1 MQLVEKHVIR
11 KTDARFAFIDRAS
24 FASKNLY
31 NAALY
36 EIRQHF
42 IFCGKYLNYNQM
54 DKRMQKHEA
63 YRSLPRKV
71 SQQVLKLLDKNWK
84 SYFEATRAYEEDPSK
99 FRGRPKLPSYKNKKE
114 GRNVLVYT
122 IQAIS
127 KTALRNGIIKPSQL
141 GIEVRTRHRNI
152 DQVRIVPKTSGC
164 YVVEVVYTEE
174 EKSEYPKGTRLLN
187 HTLVASIDI
196 GVNNLVA
203 LTSNKR
209 GFVPRL
215 VNGRPIKSVNQC
227 YNKQISKL
235 QKKMSSNHHTSREL
249 KRVAA
254 KRTRRIDHY
263 MHTTSRRVIDLLI
276 TEGIGT
282 LVIGK
287 NPDWMQ
293 ECKMSRKNNRHFVAL
308 PHARFID
315 MLTYKAKLVGITVL
329 VQEESYT
336 SKASFLDLDPIP
348 VYGEEDV
355 DKVTF
360 TGIRLKRGIYKSLD
374 GRKFNADINGSYNI
388 MRKALPNALTGN
400 EIGDANKITRS
411 LVVHPE
417 RIVVPL
423 RTQMS
428 RIR

>member
-1 MQLVEKHVIR
+1 M
-11 KTDARFAFIDRAS
+11 
-24 FASKNLY
+24 
-31 NAALY
+31 
-36 EIRQHF
+36 
-42 IFCGKYLNYNQM
+42 
-54 DKRMQKHEA
+54 
-63 YRSLPRKV
+63 
-71 SQQVLKLLDKNWK
+71 
-84 SYFEATRAYEEDPSK
+84 
-99 FRGRPKLPSYKNKKE
+99 
-114 GRNVLVYT
+114 LVYT

-174 EKSEYPKGTRLLN
+174 EKPELLN
-187 HTLVASIDI
+187 HTLVASVDI

-203 LTSNKR
+203 LTSNTR

-215 VNGRPIKSVNQC
+215 VNGRPIKSVNQY
-227 YNKQISKL
+227 YNKRVSKM
-235 QKKMSSNHHTSREL
+235 QKSMSSNHHTSRKIE
-249 KRVAA
+249 RVAA

-263 MHTTSRRVIDLLI
+263 MHTASRRIIDLLVA
-276 TEGIGT
+276 EGIGT

-287 NPDWMQ
+287 NAGWKQ
-293 ECKMSRKNNRHFVAL
+293 ECKMSRKNNQHFVQL

-315 MLTYKAKLVGITVL
+315 MLTYKAKLVGIEVL

-348 VYGEEDV
+348 VYGEKDA
-355 DKVTF
+355 DKVKFNGRRIT
-360 TGIRLKRGIYKSLD
+360 RGMYKSKS
-374 GRKFNADINGSYNI
+374 GRKLSADINGSYNI
-388 MRKALPNALTGN
+388 MRKALPNVFTDNGI
-400 EIGDANKITRS
+400 EDVNKAIRS

-423 RTQMS
+423 RTPS
-428 RIR
+428 RGIHVH

>member
-1 MQLVEKHVIR
+1 MQLVEKHMIS
-11 KTDARFAFIDRAS
+11 KTDARFELIDRAA

-42 IFCGKYLNYNQM
+42 IFAGKYLNYNQM

-63 YRSLPRKV
+63 YRLLPRKV
-71 SQQVLKLLDKNWK
+71 SQQVLKLLDKNWA
-84 SYFEATRAYEEDPSK
+84 SYFAAIKAYEEDPSK
-99 FRGRPKLPSYKNKKE
+99 FRGRPKLPGYKDKKA

-141 GIEVRTRHRNI
+141 GIEIRTRHRNV
-152 DQVRIVPKTSGC
+152 DQVRIVPKKSGC
-164 YVVEVVYTEE
+164 YIVEVVYTEVEVQE
-174 EKSEYPKGTRLLN
+174 EVN
-187 HTLVASIDI
+187 HSLVAAIDI

-215 VNGRPIKSVNQC
+215 VNGRPIKSVNQY
-227 YNKQISKL
+227 YNKRVSKM
-235 QKKMSSNHHTSREL
+235 QKSMSSNHHTSRKIE
-249 KRVAA
+249 RVAA

-263 MHTTSRRVIDLLI
+263 MHTASRRIIDLLVA
-276 TEGIGT
+276 EGIGT

-287 NPDWMQ
+287 NAGWKQ
-293 ECKMSRKNNRHFVAL
+293 ECKMSRKNNQHFVQL

-315 MLTYKAKLVGITVL
+315 MLTYKAKLVGIEVL

-336 SKASFLDLDPIP
+336 SRASFLDLDPIP
-348 VYGEEDV
+348 VYGEKDA
-355 DKVTF
+355 DKVKFNGRRIT
-360 TGIRLKRGIYKSLD
+360 RGMYKSKS
-374 GRKFNADINGSYNI
+374 GRNLSADINGSYNI
-388 MRKALPNALTGN
+388 MRKALPNVFTDNGI
-400 EIGDANKITRS
+400 EDVNKAIRS

-423 RTQMS
+423 RT
-428 RIR
+428 RVHGLICP

>member
-1 MQLVEKHVIR
+1 MQLVEKHMIS

-42 IFCGKYLNYNQM
+42 IFAGKYLNYNQM

-71 SQQVLKLLDKNWK
+71 SQQVLKLLDKNWQ
-84 SYFEATRAYEEDPSK
+84 SYFAAIKAYEEDPSK
-99 FRGRPKLPSYKNKKE
+99 FLGRPKLPGYKNKKE
-114 GRNVLVYT
+114 GRNILVYT

-127 KTALRNGIIKPSQL
+127 KTALCLGIIKPSQL
-141 GIEVRTRHRNI
+141 GIEIRTRHRNV
-152 DQVRIVPKTSGC
+152 DQVRIVPKKSGC
-164 YVVEVVYTEE
+164 YVVEVVYTQEE
-174 EKSEYPKGTRLLN
+174 EQKQLDHYLI
-187 HTLVASIDI
+187 ASIDI

-209 GFVPRL
+209 GFTPRL
-215 VNGRPIKSVNQC
+215 VNGRPIKSVNQY
-227 YNKQISKL
+227 YNKHASKL
-235 QKKMSSNHHTSREL
+235 QNSMSSNHHTSRKIE
-249 KRVAA
+249 RVAA

-263 MHTTSRRVIDLLI
+263 MHTASKHVIDLLVA
-276 TEGIGT
+276 EGIGT

-287 NPDWMQ
+287 NPNWKQ
-293 ECKMSRKNNRHFVAL
+293 ESNMSKKNNQHFVQL
-308 PHARFID
+308 PHARFIN

-336 SKASFLDLDPIP
+336 SKASFLDLDPMP
-348 VYGEEDV
+348 VYGQKDA
-355 DKVTF
+355 DKVKF
-360 TGIRLKRGIYKSLD
+360 SGRRIKRGMYKSKS
-374 GRKFNADINGSYNI
+374 GRKINSDANGSYNI
-388 MRKALPNALTGN
+388 MRKALPNAFTGN
-400 EIGDANKITRS
+400 GIEDVNKTLAS

-423 RTQMS
+423 RTQKPS
-428 RIR
+428 IR